1 MVHRRRKAGGAAW
14 NAPRSGEQ
22 SIIQDAPTAMARNGA
37 AMNFELN
44 EEQQLIQDTAKRFAA
59 EEIAPTIVE
68 EEHQHAFRP
77 DRVAKMGQLGFFS
90 CALPEELGGSGMGFM
105 ESVLMAEQIAKVSAS
120 WRVPFNMQNLGP
132 ALTVTKFGTP
142 EQKKKYVPGWVAGT
156 QLGFF
161 AMTEPNTG
169 SDVASMRTYAL
180 DKGDHFEIH
189 GNKMWISQA
198 HVGDVGLLYAATDKA
213 QGNKGI
219 TAFIIEPKKM
229 KGCTAR
235 AIETKLGLHCA
246 PTGEFV
252 FEGMQVPKENVLGK
266 VGDGF
271 RVCMWQLNQ
280 TRLGCAAGALG
291 VAGGALDLAIKY
303 ANERTQFG
311 KTISQHQMVQA
322 QIADMVVEHHA
333 AQMLV
338 YRAAWLKD
346 QGKPNQYETSVAKLA
361 ASEAAVRAANEC
373 MKIYGSYGFST
384 EFPAE
389 RFYRDAKS
397 LQVVEGTS
405 NIQRIIISGMAC
417 GFTANRE

>member
-1 MVHRRRKAGGAAW
+1 
-14 NAPRSGEQ
+14 
-22 SIIQDAPTAMARNGA
+22 
-37 AMNFELN
+37 MNFELTGD
-44 EEQQLIQDTAKRFAA
+44 QRLIQDNARRFAA
-59 EEIAPTIVE
+59 EEIAPTLVDE
-68 EEHQHAFRP
+68 ERRHEFRA
-77 DRVAKMGQLGFFS
+77 DRVAKMGELGFFS

-105 ESVLMAEQIAKVSAS
+105 ESVLLAEQIAKVSAS

-132 ALTVTKFGTP
+132 ALTVARFGTSA
-142 EQKKKYVPGWVAGT
+142 QKKKYVPGWVAGT

-169 SDVASMRTYAL
+169 SDVASMKTHAIDR
-180 DKGDHFEIH
+180 GDHWEVH

-198 HVGDVGLLYAATDKA
+198 QVGDAGLLYAYTDRQ
-213 QGNKGI
+213 QGNRGI
-219 TAFIIEPKKM
+219 TAFLIEPKKM
-229 KGCTAR
+229 KGCSAQP
-235 AIETKLGLHCA
+235 IETKLGLHCA

-252 FEGMQVPKENVLGK
+252 FNGMPVPKENVLGK
-266 VGDGF
+266 PGEGF
-271 RVCMWQLNQ
+271 RICMWQLNQ

-291 VAGGALDLAIKY
+291 VAGGALDLAIQY
-303 ANERTQFG
+303 ANQRTQFG
-311 KTISQHQMVQA
+311 KPISQHQMVQA
-322 QIADMVVEHHA
+322 QIADMALEHQG

-346 QGKPNQYETSVAKLA
+346 EGKPNQYETSLAKLA
-361 ASEAAVRAANEC
+361 ASEAAVHAANEC

-405 NIQRIIISGMAC
+405 NIQKIIISGMAC
-417 GFTANRE
+417 GHTPNRE

>member
-1 MVHRRRKAGGAAW
+1 
-14 NAPRSGEQ
+14 
-22 SIIQDAPTAMARNGA
+22 
-37 AMNFELN
+37 MNFELT
-44 EEQQLIQDTAKRFAA
+44 EEQRLTQDMARRFAA
-59 EEIAPTIVE
+59 EQIAPTLE
-68 EEHQHAFRP
+68 EEERKHEFRAE
-77 DRVAKMGQLGFFS
+77 RVAKMGGLGFFS
-90 CALPEELGGSGMGFM
+90 CAVPEELGGSGMGFM
-105 ESVLMAEQIAKVSAS
+105 ESALMAEQIGRVSAS

-132 ALTVTKFGTP
+132 ALTVAKFGTP
-142 EQKKKYVPGWVAGT
+142 EQKKRYVPGWVAGT

-169 SDVASMRTYAL
+169 SDVASMKTHAIDR
-180 DKGDHFEIH
+180 GDHWEVH

-198 HVGDVGLLYAATDKA
+198 HVGDAGLLYAYTDRS

-229 KGCTAR
+229 AGCTAR

-252 FEGMQVPKENVLGK
+252 FEGMKVPKENVIGK
-266 VGDGF
+266 PGDGF
-271 RVCMWQLNQ
+271 RICMWQLNQ

-291 VAGGALDLAIKY
+291 VAGGALELAIQY

-311 KTISQHQMVQA
+311 KPISQHQMVQA
-322 QIADMVVEHHA
+322 QIAEMTVEHQS

-346 QGKPNQYETSVAKLA
+346 NAKPSQYETSVAKLA
-361 ASEAAVRAANEC
+361 ASEAAVHAANEC

-405 NIQRIIISGMAC
+405 NIQKIIISGMAC
-417 GFTANRE
+417 GHTPNRE

>member
-1 MVHRRRKAGGAAW
+1 
-14 NAPRSGEQ
+14 
-22 SIIQDAPTAMARNGA
+22 
-37 AMNFELN
+37 MNFELT
-44 EEQQLIQDTAKRFAA
+44 EEQRLIQDTARRFAA
-59 EEIAPTIVE
+59 EQIAPTLVE
-68 EEHQHAFRP
+68 EERKHEFRA
-77 DRVAKMGQLGFFS
+77 DRVARMGGLGFFS

-105 ESVLMAEQIAKVSAS
+105 ESALMAEQISRVSAS
-120 WRVPFNMQNLGP
+120 WRLPFNMQNLGP
-132 ALTVTKFGTP
+132 ALTVTKFGSAA
-142 EQKKKYVPGWVAGT
+142 QRKKYVPGWVAGT

-169 SDVASMRTYAL
+169 SDVASMKTHAL
-180 DKGDHFEIH
+180 DKGDHWEVH

-198 HVGDVGLLYAATDKA
+198 QVGDAGLLYAYTDRA

-229 KGCTAR
+229 KGCSAR

-252 FEGMQVPKENVLGK
+252 FQGMQVPKENVLGK
-266 VGDGF
+266 PGDGF
-271 RVCMWQLNQ
+271 RICMWQLNQ

-291 VAGGALDLAIKY
+291 VAGGALELAINY

-311 KTISQHQMVQA
+311 KPIAQHQMIQA
-322 QIADMVVEHHA
+322 QIAEMVVEHQA

-361 ASEAAVRAANEC
+361 ASEAAVHAANEC
-373 MKIYGSYGFST
+373 IKIFGSYGFST

-397 LQVVEGTS
+397 LQIVEGTS
-405 NIQRIIISGMAC
+405 NIQKIIISGMAC
-417 GFTANRE
+417 GATPNRE